1 MRMSE
6 GEKARSKVGCWPG
19 LRGQDIPQSSELEGP
34 SPQNTSRS
42 SQQLSGW
49 KILEE
54 GSGKIRGR
62 PGTMVCR
69 IIWCPPMD
77 VFASKEILCS
87 LSIRTSARS
96 FMAIFPEPKTELPLN
111 RF

>member
-34 SPQNTSRS
+34 SPQNTPRS
-42 SQQLSGW
+42 SQQLSRW

-54 GSGKIRGR
+54 GSGKIRGSPR
-62 PGTMVCR
+62 GDGVQDHLVSSHGCVCFQGDPALPDHTNF
-69 IIWCPPMD
+69 CPLLYGYIP
-77 VFASKEILCS
+77 
-87 LSIRTSARS
+87 RT
-96 FMAIFPEPKTELPLN
+96 
-111 RF
+111 